1 MRKGRKTVSRAGAR
15 RFRQLS
21 SPVRHLRAP
30 IILTVVVVRCGSP
43 QIQLNQQRTRLETGD
58 RSGAWGA
65 GPGRARQSVQSSLK
79 NVYGTAVFRLPGLA
93 AVVQSRAGLKT
104 DGTDDCEA
112 WLGLAFQCPW
122 CRESPKSA
130 RCSAPRPRVSG
141 PWINPYTTLSLP
153 LHLYP
158 QQCSP

>member
-58 RSGAWGA
+58 RSGAGGA
-65 GPGRARQSVQSSLK
+65 GPGRARQFVQSSLK
-79 NVYGTAVFRLPGLA
+79 KVSRRTGRTTA
-93 AVVQSRAGLKT
+93 
-104 DGTDDCEA
+104 
-112 WLGLAFQCPW
+112 
-122 CRESPKSA
+122 
-130 RCSAPRPRVSG
+130 RPA
-141 PWINPYTTLSLP
+141 
-153 LHLYP
+153 
-158 QQCSP
+158 